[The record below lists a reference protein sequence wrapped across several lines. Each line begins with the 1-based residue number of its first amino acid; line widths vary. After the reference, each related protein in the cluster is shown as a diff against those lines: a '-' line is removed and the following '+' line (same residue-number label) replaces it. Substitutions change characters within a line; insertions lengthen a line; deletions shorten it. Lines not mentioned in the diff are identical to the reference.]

1 MSVTIED
8 IARHLGI
15 AVSTV
20 SKALNDYSDV
30 SQETKERV
38 LAAARELNYHP
49 SAAARN
55 LRRRRTDKIGF
66 SFSFPVSL
74 MSDYISRL
82 ITGVVAAAEQQ
93 GFNVILY
100 PLMEDQVTQLTQICR
115 AREVDGLLL
124 LGRAQMEQ
132 TTIALLKQ
140 ERIPFVVAGRRVEN
154 PEVSFVTP
162 DHSAGALAVTR
173 HLIELGHRRI
183 AFTPRPELGATSRDR
198 LASYKQ
204 ALAEAEIP
212 FEEDLLAF
220 TSTVPGHDYQA
231 MDKLLDLPNPP
242 TAVFAIHDTV
252 AMECLR
258 AATDRGLRVP
268 EDLAIAGFDDWRAS
282 LTTQPPLTTVHPP
295 LSDVGF
301 QATKILLARVADRSL
316 PPERVT
322 LPVELIVRQS
332 TAGKNTTKNGN
343 CSS

>member
-38 LAAARELNYHP
+38 LAATRELDYHP

-82 ITGVVAAAEQQ
+82 ITGAVTATEQQ
-93 GFNVILY
+93 GFNLILY
-100 PLMEDQVTQLTQICR
+100 PLMADQVKQLTQICR

-132 TTIALLKQ
+132 TTIALLQQ
-140 ERIPFVVAGRRVEN
+140 ENIPFVVVGRRVEN

-162 DHSAGALAVTR
+162 DHSAGALAITH

-183 AFTPRPELGATSRDR
+183 AFTTRPELGIISRDR
-198 LASYKQ
+198 LASYKR
-204 ALAEAEIP
+204 ALSEAGIP
-212 FEEDLLAF
+212 FDESLVV
-220 TSTVPGHDYQA
+220 STTTEPHSGYNAINQ
-231 MDKLLDLPNPP
+231 LLDLPNPP
-242 TAVFAIHDTV
+242 TAIIAIHDLV
-252 AMECLR
+252 ALDGLQ
-258 AATDRGLRVP
+258 AVTDHGLRIP
-268 EDLAIAGFDDWRAS
+268 DDIAITGYDNWRVS
-282 LTTQPPLTTVHPP
+282 LTTKPPLTTVHPP
-295 LSDVGF
+295 LSEIGRRATEILV
-301 QATKILLARVADRSL
+301 TKIADPQQ
-316 PPERVT
+316 PPVRVT

-332 TAGKNTTKNGN
+332 TIG
-343 CSS
+343 